1 MILILWLSC
10 ACQNKPL
17 IKDVLIFWH
26 NGVRFMSRVNLAS
39 MLLGTALLASTGLS
53 TARAAT
59 ITTYQLT
66 FDNSNGV
73 AVGSG
78 VLTLQNIPSS
88 GIEVINAGNLA
99 SDFVSLTGT
108 FSNDTQLFSPSTPKS
123 GPASTSFSITS
134 ASFFQAGGN
143 LSGTQAGI
151 TVTNGVVTSFA
162 AQGSADAFTT
172 DGTVFQLTDNGGF
185 QRAPGFD
192 FALDSQE
199 EQGQIV
205 GTIVVGA
212 PMVAGVPE
220 PSTWA
225 MMILGFFWVGFI
237 AYRRKR
243 SGAAF
248 SLA

>member
-1 MILILWLSC
+1 M
-10 ACQNKPL
+10 
-17 IKDVLIFWH
+17 F
-26 NGVRFMSRVNLAS
+26 RVKLAS

-53 TARAAT
+53 TAALADPV
-59 ITTYQLT
+59 TTYQLT
-66 FDNSNGV
+66 FDNSQGV
-73 AVGSG
+73 AIGTG
-78 VLTLQNIPSS
+78 VLTLQDIPTS
-88 GIEVINAGNLA
+88 GTEVINASSLA

-108 FSNDTQLFSPSTPKS
+108 FTNDTQLFNPATPKS

-151 TVTNGVVTSFA
+151 TVTNDVVTSFA

-185 QRAPGFD
+185 HAAPGFD

-199 EQGQIV
+199 EEGSIS
-205 GTIVVGA
+205 GKIVVGA
-212 PMVAGVPE
+212 PMVAAVPE

-225 MMILGFFWVGFI
+225 MMLLGFCDS
-237 AYRRKR
+237 A
-243 SGAAF
+243 S
-248 SLA
+248 